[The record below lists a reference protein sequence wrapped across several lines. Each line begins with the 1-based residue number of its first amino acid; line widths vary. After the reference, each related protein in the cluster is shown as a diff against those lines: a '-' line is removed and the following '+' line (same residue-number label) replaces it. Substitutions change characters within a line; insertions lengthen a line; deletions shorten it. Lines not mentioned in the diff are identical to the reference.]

1 MAVNHFGT
9 ALIEYRQARANF
21 EHVASTAE
29 ADESRAAGTASD
41 NALGRLIA
49 APSSTV
55 ADLATK
61 LETMLVEYQ
70 DSEWDEDRVRLI
82 AADARRLAK
91 TPEQTAWWALVDR
104 LAAVEASQ
112 PVSQESIDEAGDLI
126 GQIMT
131 TPAPDAAA
139 VRWKLDYILDTS
151 GGSSASYA
159 ADYLQ
164 QLVADYRRALGEA

>member
-1 MAVNHFGT
+1 MAASPFAA
-9 ALIEYRQARANF
+9 ALTEYRQARANF
-21 EHVASTAE
+21 EHVASTSGDGA
-29 ADESRAAGTASD
+29 SRTAGKASD
-41 NALGRLIA
+41 GALGRMIA

-70 DSEWDEDRVRLI
+70 DSDWDEDRVRLI

-126 GQIMT
+126 GQIMAT
-131 TPAPDAAA
+131 AAPDAAS
-139 VRWKLDYILDTS
+139 VRWKLDYILNATD
-151 GGSSASYA
+151 GSSGSYS

-164 QLVADYRRALGEA
+164 QLTADYRCFLGEA

>member
-1 MAVNHFGT
+1 MGPTTFSN
-9 ALIEYRQARANF
+9 ALEVYRRMRANV
-21 EHVASTAE
+21 EETASHRSD
-29 ADESRAAGTASD
+29 DESRKVGKACD
-41 NALGRLIA
+41 DALGCLIA
-49 APSSTV
+49 APSDTV

-61 LETMLVEYQ
+61 LETMLVEYE
-70 DSEWDEDRVRLI
+70 DSDWDEDRVRLI

-104 LAAVEASQ
+104 LSAVEASQ
-112 PVSQESIDEAGDLI
+112 PVTQESIDDAGELI
-126 GQIMT
+126 GQIMA

-139 VRWKLDYILDTS
+139 VRWKLDYILDAS